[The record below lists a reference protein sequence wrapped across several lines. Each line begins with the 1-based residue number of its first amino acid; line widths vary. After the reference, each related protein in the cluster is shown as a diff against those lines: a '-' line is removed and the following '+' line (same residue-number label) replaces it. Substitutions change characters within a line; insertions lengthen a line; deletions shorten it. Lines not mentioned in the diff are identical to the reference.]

1 MPPVAVPAVVPMCD
15 DVPPISA
22 AATLYRDA
30 PIYVANEM
38 PVDEVRAWAAAQPGF
53 EDIWIDREHLG
64 WITLAFS
71 RDADLRQLE
80 LRQRFPDVGAV
91 VVAVPWTMADL
102 EHLQAKVH
110 QRLPFV
116 SGSGIQ
122 SQRGVVTI
130 FVGPLL
136 PERVAAVQSDGRAGR
151 PPPTVEAG
159 GFIEPG
165 YAWHFHVRV
174 PCGVEWLGP
183 LNSVW
188 WRTDGAAGRNL
199 PAAWAH
205 VVDGGVLDLEVVMA
219 EGTPPTLRATANGF
233 SLVYAAAAGKP
244 PACAQ

>member
-102 EHLQAKVH
+102 EHLQAEVH

-159 GFIEPG
+159 G
-165 YAWHFHVRV
+165 
-174 PCGVEWLGP
+174 
-183 LNSVW
+183 SSS
-188 WRTDGAAGRNL
+188 
-199 PAAWAH
+199 
-205 VVDGGVLDLEVVMA
+205 
-219 EGTPPTLRATANGF
+219 RATPGT
-233 SLVYAAAAGKP
+233 SMYGSRAASSGSGRSTPSGGGPTGLQGATSRRHGPMWSMAA
-244 PACAQ
+244 CSTSRW